1 MASKKQCMIKTILTQ
16 FLSSSSDDSSD
27 NDVEYA
33 ISIWMMT
40 KSRISVQYLLESI
53 TEICISE
60 NISGILCRHSSGGS
74 EQIPLHNR
82 ILILI
87 WYMASLDKYSSIA
100 DRFGVSESTASC
112 AIRNLLQ
119 FIQENLVKKVI
130 IWPTGDELQ
139 EIQDLYMELKGFPGV
154 VGMIDGSHIRI
165 HKPQIRGID
174 YYNRKEYY
182 SIVLQAVVRED
193 MRFTDV
199 FTGFPGKVH
208 DARILK
214 ESPLYNMA
222 KNMDRNFHIL
232 GDSAYPNLP
241 WLLVPFRDNGHLTY
255 AQKTFNKTHSSIR
268 SNVERAFG
276 QLKGRFTRLQ
286 SVNQRDI
293 RTIVQTILTGCV
305 LHNICIINHDDMDDM
320 LNCDERLFK

>member
-1 MASKKQCMIKTILTQ
+1 GKRPVARHRQIAYVKDIVSKFTVDEFKT
-16 FLSSSSDDSSD
+16 FFRF
-27 NDVEYA
+27 
-33 ISIWMMT
+33 
-40 KSRISVQYLLESI
+40 SRISVQYLLESI

-130 IWPTGDELQ
+130 IWPTGD
-139 EIQDLYMELKGFPGV
+139 
-154 VGMIDGSHIRI
+154 
-165 HKPQIRGID
+165 
-174 YYNRKEYY
+174 
-182 SIVLQAVVRED
+182 
-193 MRFTDV
+193 
-199 FTGFPGKVH
+199 
-208 DARILK
+208 
-214 ESPLYNMA
+214 
-222 KNMDRNFHIL
+222 
-232 GDSAYPNLP
+232 SAYPNLP

-320 LNCDERLFK
+320 LNCD

>member
-100 DRFGVSESTASC
+100 DRFGVTAHLELDSLFEGPSSLVEGHSSLAPLVEGPSSLSPLVEGPSSLSPLVEGPLSLSPLSGNKQKDRLKLICPSNLCSTK
-112 AIRNLLQ
+112 I
-119 FIQENLVKKVI
+119 
-130 IWPTGDELQ
+130 T
-139 EIQDLYMELKGFPGV
+139 
-154 VGMIDGSHIRI
+154 
-165 HKPQIRGID
+165 
-174 YYNRKEYY
+174 
-182 SIVLQAVVRED
+182 
-193 MRFTDV
+193 
-199 FTGFPGKVH
+199 
-208 DARILK
+208 LK
-214 ESPLYNMA
+214 E
-222 KNMDRNFHIL
+222 
-232 GDSAYPNLP
+232 
-241 WLLVPFRDNGHLTY
+241 
-255 AQKTFNKTHSSIR
+255 
-268 SNVERAFG
+268 
-276 QLKGRFTRLQ
+276 
-286 SVNQRDI
+286 
-293 RTIVQTILTGCV
+293 C
-305 LHNICIINHDDMDDM
+305 
-320 LNCDERLFK
+320 